1 MLKPIAFP
9 RTRDRRLAALLSV
22 LNTLRDDLS
31 AEYGPVEADILF
43 LGDGFCECRVRPA
56 QPTAKM
62 AGKNSPGKNAEAR
75 KAQNIF
81 IFACIFSMCLLKY
94 LIGTSLRCARRSAIR
109 PRGGEWNE

>member
-31 AEYGPVEADILF
+31 AEYGPVEANILF

-62 AGKNSPGKNAEAR
+62 AGKNSPGKNAEGAEGAKYFHFCLHFFHVSVKISNWHILALR
-75 KAQNIF
+75 KTQRH
-81 IFACIFSMCLLKY
+81 
-94 LIGTSLRCARRSAIR
+94 TSKRR
-109 PRGGEWNE
+109 